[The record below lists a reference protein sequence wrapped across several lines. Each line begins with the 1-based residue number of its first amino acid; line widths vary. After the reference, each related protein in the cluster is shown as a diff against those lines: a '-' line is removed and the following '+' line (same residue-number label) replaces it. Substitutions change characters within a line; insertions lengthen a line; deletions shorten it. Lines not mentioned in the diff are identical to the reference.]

1 MTRLHSFKDLG
12 AVRGALADARA
23 RDAAEQNAREQAER
37 AVARDRNLFA
47 RTVGPVR
54 PVHSAPRA
62 APKVSRPAPIA
73 AHRARDERAALAQAL
88 SDEFDVST
96 LLDTDEHLSFRRPG
110 IGIDVVRKLRR
121 GQWRIQ
127 RDIDLHGLRSDA
139 AREALAA
146 FIRDA
151 CRQGLRCVRVVH
163 GKGLGSPGKMP
174 VLKSKVHGWLVQKN
188 QVLAFVQ
195 APPAQ
200 GGAGALLVLLGATP
214 RPRCEVK
221 V

>member
-1 MTRLHSFKDLG
+1 MKLHSLKDLS
-12 AVRGALADARA
+12 AVRGALAEARERKAAEESARA
-23 RDAAEQNAREQAER
+23 EAQRAA
-37 AVARDRNLFA
+37 VRDRDLFTRA
-47 RTVGPVR
+47 IGPVR
-54 PVHSAPRA
+54 PVRSAPRA
-62 APKVSRPAPIA
+62 ALKTSRPAPVA

-121 GQWRIQ
+121 GEWRIQ

-146 FIRDA
+146 FVRDA

-163 GKGLGSPGKMP
+163 GKGLGSPGKTP
-174 VLKSKVHGWLVQKN
+174 VLKWKVHGWLIQKN

-200 GGAGALLVLLGATP
+200 GGAGALLVLLGAASAA
-214 RPRCEVK
+214 K

>member
-1 MTRLHSFKDLG
+1 MKLHSLKDLG
-12 AVRGALADARA
+12 AARDALADARE
-23 RDAAEQNAREQAER
+23 REAAEQSARAEAER
-37 AVARDRNLFA
+37 AAVRDRDQNRDLFA
-47 RTVGPVR
+47 RAVGPVR
-54 PVHSAPRA
+54 PVRSAPRA
-62 APKVSRPAPIA
+62 APSTARPAPVA

-110 IGIDVVRKLRR
+110 IGVDVVRKLRR
-121 GQWRIQ
+121 GEWRIQ

-146 FIRDA
+146 FVRDA

-163 GKGLGSPGKMP
+163 GKGLGSPGKTP
-174 VLKSKVHGWLVQKN
+174 VLKSKVHGWLIQKN

-200 GGAGALLVLLGATP
+200 GGAGALLVLLGAASSAK
-214 RPRCEVK
+214 E
-221 V
+221 